1 MKDILG
7 DMELK
12 DIRPMDCQRV
22 LNRSQEEDESGESTR
37 KLRII
42 MHGVFADAVDNEMI
56 EKNPVIKSVNCKYK
70 KSEERRIL
78 TVAEQEKFL
87 EMIADSSYA
96 PVFKLVL
103 QTGLRCGEVQ
113 GLKWSDV
120 DWVNRIITVKRSL
133 EYRKDLKMFVENP
146 PKSKAGNRIIPMTEE
161 SERILQEVYKKRD
174 EIPVVTEYADYVFRN
189 PDGKPAHRGSYNKVL
204 RRVAKEMGI
213 EAFSMHCLRHT
224 FATRAIEAGIN
235 PKSLQKILGHSTLS
249 LTMDLYV
256 HVTDDTLFSEM
267 KKFESKRADAETEE
281 HQEEDQETE
290 E

>member
-1 MKDILG
+1 MYLSAV
-7 DMELK
+7 
-12 DIRPMDCQRV
+12 RV
-22 LNRSQEEDESGESTR
+22 
-37 KLRII
+37 
-42 MHGVFADAVDNEMI
+42 HGRD
-56 EKNPVIKSVNCKYK
+56 
-70 KSEERRIL
+70 
-78 TVAEQEKFL
+78 
-87 EMIADSSYA
+87 
-96 PVFKLVL
+96 
-103 QTGLRCGEVQ
+103 
-113 GLKWSDV
+113 
-120 DWVNRIITVKRSL
+120 
-133 EYRKDLKMFVENP
+133 
-146 PKSKAGNRIIPMTEE
+146 
-161 SERILQEVYKKRD
+161 VYKKRD

-189 PDGKPAHRGSYNKVL
+189 QDGKPAHRGSYNKVL

-213 EAFSMHCLRHT
+213 ETFSMHCLRHT